1 MIGLEPAKAGLAGAL
16 DTSAPGVVG
25 IDLAHQEHL
34 MAKARQGF
42 ADQGFGSA
50 VAIHFGGVDQAQAEF
65 DAGAKRCDLLLAQ
78 AGVLAMRQVP

>member
-1 MIGLEPAKAGLAGAL
+1 
-16 DTSAPGVVG
+16 
-25 IDLAHQEHL
+25 